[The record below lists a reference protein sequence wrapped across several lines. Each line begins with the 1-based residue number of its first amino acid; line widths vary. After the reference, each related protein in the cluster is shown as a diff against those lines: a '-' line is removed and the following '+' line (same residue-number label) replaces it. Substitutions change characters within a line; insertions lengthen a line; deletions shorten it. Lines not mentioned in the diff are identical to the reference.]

1 MPIKNPNEI
10 AVGDSF
16 LCGQG
21 VATVGAVFYDS
32 RHDHANCLVTI
43 GDDGYGQLA
52 EAVTVRRPIEVWSV

>member
-43 GDDGYGQLA
+43 GDDSSTDDA
-52 EAVTVRRPIEVWSV
+52 VTVTVRRPIQVWSV